1 MQNKIRV
8 CLTGG
13 GSGGHIYP
21 LIAIVEELQSLAV
34 SRQIELDI
42 RYFGDAGEYSELFYA
57 NGVKITHIVSGKIR
71 RYFSVLNILD
81 SFKFFI
87 GFIQAW
93 IKMLFFMPNVIFSKG
108 GSGALPV
115 ILAGRFYRIPVIIHD
130 SDSIPGRTNAISAKF
145 AARIAVSFS
154 AAAKY
159 FQERGFQ
166 NVALTGNP
174 VRPSILQNFP
184 SQNDAKYTLG
194 FDSALPLILVLGG
207 SQGALRLNNFI
218 VDNLRDLN
226 AKYQISHQTGMRHYG
241 SVAEQ
246 TKNAGAR
253 YKAVPY
259 LEDMK
264 TALAAADLV
273 VSRAGAGSIFEI
285 AAFGKPAILVPLP
298 EDIVGE
304 HQIKNAY
311 DFAET
316 GAAVVIEE
324 ENLLKGVFIAQLDK
338 ILGDSARKSA
348 MAEASRKFF
357 KLNAG
362 RVIAEEILKL
372 AGQ

>member
-1 MQNKIRV
+1 MRNKIRV

-21 LIAIVEELQSLAV
+21 LIAVVEELQSLAV
-34 SRQIELDI
+34 STRIELDI
-42 RYFGDAGEYSELFYA
+42 RYFGDAGEYNELFYE
-57 NGVKITHIVSGKIR
+57 NGVKIARIVSGKIR

-81 SFKFFI
+81 SFNFFT
-87 GFIQAW
+87 GLIQAW
-93 IKMLFFMPNVIFSKG
+93 IKILFFMPNVIFSKG
-108 GSGALPV
+108 GPGALQV

-154 AAAKY
+154 EAAKY

-166 NVALTGNP
+166 NIALIGNP
-174 VRPSILQNFP
+174 VRPSILKNAP
-184 SQNDAKYTLG
+184 LQNDAKSTFG

-218 VDNLRDLN
+218 VDNLQTLT
-226 AKYQISHQTGMRHYG
+226 AKYQILHQTGMRHYG
-241 SVAEQ
+241 SVSKQ

-253 YKAVPY
+253 YKAAPY
-259 LEDMK
+259 LEDIK

-298 EDIVGE
+298 ETIVGE

-311 DFAET
+311 SFAQN
-316 GAAVVIEE
+316 GAAAVIEE

-338 ILGDSARKSA
+338 ILGDSAKKSA
-348 MAEASRKFF
+348 MAEASRQFF
-357 KLNAG
+357 KPDAG